1 MTSKCQEITAELE
14 IKNNLGLHARP
25 AAMFVQTAAKFD
37 SDVSVEKDGETVN
50 GKSLMGL
57 LMLAAGKGTII
68 KLTVRGSDSDKA
80 SEALFDL
87 VNRKFDED

>member
-1 MTSKCQEITAELE
+1 MTAKCQEIIIDLE

-25 AAMFVQTAAKFD
+25 AAMFVQTAATFI
-37 SDVSVEKDGETVN
+37 SDISVEKDGECVN

-68 KLTVRGSDSDKA
+68 KVTVRGEDSDKA
-80 SEALFDL
+80 SAALEDL
-87 VNRKFDED
+87 INRKFDED